1 MYENYPNR
9 EGPDDVLVNLTDMN
23 QSQILAECVKFGAE
37 QGWDDD
43 YLSGV
48 LESNQLFE
56 RVQILILRDR
66 GSRIAIEKLEETKS
80 EALRIAKG
88 THETARAEGFRQ
100 IVEQCKQEIKLKKQA
115 VQDLKT
121 EIEETQGAYE
131 QTTRST
137 MESFKLP

>member
-1 MYENYPNR
+1 MYENYPNQ

-56 RVQILILRDR
+56 RCSNSHFAR
-66 GSRIAIEKLEETKS
+66 SRIAN
-80 EALRIAKG
+80 R
-88 THETARAEGFRQ
+88 
-100 IVEQCKQEIKLKKQA
+100 
-115 VQDLKT
+115 D
-121 EIEETQGAYE
+121 
-131 QTTRST
+131 
-137 MESFKLP
+137 